1 VCNKAT
7 PNGCIAEGY
16 IVTELVTFCV
26 RYLDNVSTLLNRTLR
41 NLDGPKGV
49 ETRVILNRMTLTQ
62 VHQYIVFNSDDF
74 LQLWT

>member
-7 PNGCIAEGY
+7 LNGCIAEGY
-16 IVTELVTFCV
+16 IV
-26 RYLDNVSTLLNRTLR
+26 DNLSTLLNRTLR

-74 LQLWT
+74 LQLWM